1 MSLSPAFLDEL
12 RARTSLSGVIGRTT
26 RLIKAGREF
35 KACCP
40 FHNEKSPS
48 FTVND
53 DKGFYHC
60 FGCGAHGDA
69 IRWLTDQR
77 GLAFMDAVKELAG
90 EAGLELPAMDPRA
103 AEKAEQRQGLDDVM
117 VAAQAWFVE
126 RLRSDEGAAARKYLA
141 GRGFAPAVVERFGFG
156 FAPEARQALRTG
168 LKSFPEPLLIEAGLR
183 ITVEDKEPYDRFR
196 GRLMLPIRNPR
207 GQIVGFGGRILDAAK
222 TDAPKYLNSP
232 DTPIFDKGR
241 TLYNLDK
248 AAPLARKSGR
258 LVVVE
263 GYMDVVALASAGIE
277 EAVAPLGTAL
287 TEAQL
292 ELAWRVC
299 ETPVLCFDGDA
310 AGQRAAMRAMLRALP
325 LLRPSHSLAI
335 VGLPHGLDPD
345 DLLKTQGAQAL
356 LDLLGKAA
364 PLVEALWQA
373 ERDAQAVATP
383 EAKAGLKARLLAHVD
398 TIADPDIRALY
409 RRELLDRFGAW
420 AYPAREPRE
429 PSGGFG
435 GGGFGSGGFRGGAFR
450 RAPAPERLSP
460 ATAHR
465 LNRAAGGAGDKLL
478 GAAIAGFLRYPETLA
493 RHADALA
500 RLTPADPRIGALI
513 DLLLELGD
521 SGLPLDRAGIA
532 TILAE
537 RKLLPPATLDYAGLP
552 FAFLAEG
559 ADPTAARADLAGAM
573 ALLVERPALE
583 AALAATERRFAE
595 DPEGA
600 WAEQQRLLQTRLA
613 LERRM
618 MQRAT
623 ARAGAE
629 NGTNGPD
636 GDH

>member
-1 MSLSPAFLDEL
+1 MTLSPQWLDEL

-26 RLIKAGREF
+26 RLTKAGREF

-77 GLAFMDAVKELAG
+77 GLAFMDAVRELAG

-103 AEKAEQRQGLDDVM
+103 AEKAEKRQGLDDVM
-117 VAAQAWFVE
+117 AAAQAWFVE

-141 GRGFAPAVVERFGFG
+141 GRGFAATVVERFGFG
-156 FAPEARQALRTG
+156 FAPEGRQAMKAA
-168 LKSFPEPLLIEAGLR
+168 LKAFPEELLIEGGLR
-183 ITVEDKEPYDRFR
+183 IVVEDPDSKTKREPYDRFR

-222 TDAPKYLNSP
+222 SDAPKYLNSP

-263 GYMDVVALASAGIE
+263 GYMDVVALANAGIE

-335 VGLPHGLDPD
+335 VRMPQGLDPD
-345 DLLKTQGAQAL
+345 DLLKAQGVQAL
-356 LDLLGKAA
+356 LDLLGKAT

-373 ERDAQAVATP
+373 ERDAQPMATP

-398 TIADPDIRALY
+398 AIADQDIRALY

-420 AYPAREPRE
+420 AYPPRAPREPRG
-429 PSGGFG
+429 P
-435 GGGFGSGGFRGGAFR
+435 FR
-450 RAPAPERLSP
+450 RGLPVPERMAP

-478 GAAIAGFLRYPETLA
+478 GAAIAGFLRYPEMLA
-493 RHADALA
+493 RHSDALA
-500 RLTPADPRIGALI
+500 RLAPADARMGALI

-521 SGLPLDRAGIA
+521 SGQALDRAGIA

-537 RKLLPPATLDYAGLP
+537 RKFLPPAPRDYAGLP

-559 ADPTAARADLAGAM
+559 ADPAAARADLAEAM

-583 AALAATERRFAE
+583 AALAAAERRFAE

-623 ARAGAE
+623 ARAGVE
-629 NGTNGPD
+629 DGMNGPD

>member
-26 RLIKAGREF
+26 RLTKAGREF

-40 FHNEKSPS
+40 FHTEKSPS

-103 AEKAEQRQGLDDVM
+103 AEKAEKRQGLDDVM
-117 VAAQAWFVE
+117 AAAQAWFVE

-141 GRGFAPAVVERFGFG
+141 GRGFAPTVVERFGFG
-156 FAPEARQALRTG
+156 FAAEGRQALKAG
-168 LKSFPEPLLIEAGLR
+168 LKAFPEAMLIEAGLR
-183 ITVEDKEPYDRFR
+183 IVVEDKEPYDRFR
-196 GRLMLPIRNPR
+196 ARLMLPIRNPR

-263 GYMDVVALASAGIE
+263 GYMDVVALANAGIE

-310 AGQRAAMRAMLRALP
+310 AGQRAAVRAMLRALP

-335 VGLPHGLDPD
+335 CRMPQGLDPD
-345 DLLKTQGAQAL
+345 DLLKMQGAQAL
-356 LDLLGKAA
+356 LDLLGKAT

-373 ERDAQAVATP
+373 ERDAAPLPTP
-383 EAKAGLKARLLAHVD
+383 EAKAGLKARLLAHVEA
-398 TIADPDIRALY
+398 IADNDIRSLY
-409 RRELLDRFGAW
+409 RRELLDRFGGW
-420 AYPAREPRE
+420 AFPARETRE
-429 PSGGFG
+429 P
-435 GGGFGSGGFRGGAFR
+435 RGAFR
-450 RAPAPERLSP
+450 RGPPVPERLEP
-460 ATAHR
+460 GVAHR
-465 LNRAAGGAGDKLL
+465 LTRAANASPDKLL
-478 GAAIAGFLRYPETLA
+478 GAVIAGFLRFPEALV

-500 RLTPADPRIGALI
+500 RLAPADRRIAALI
-513 DLLLELGD
+513 DVLVECGD
-521 SGLPLDRAGIA
+521 SGQVLDRQAIA

-537 RKLLPPATLDYAGLP
+537 RTLKVPAVADYAGLP
-552 FAFLAEG
+552 FAFLVEG
-559 ADPTAARADLAGAM
+559 ADPGEARADLAEAM
-573 ALLVERPALE
+573 ALLIDRPALE
-583 AALAATERRFAE
+583 AALAAAERRFAE

-623 ARAGAE
+623 ARAGVE
-629 NGTNGPD
+629 NGTNEPH